1 MHEIISLFKKGVPRQ
16 KKVYQAYMS
25 YSEIK
30 NLSYVNFKA
39 NNVPLVEIKEYLT
52 NIDEYHNLSEMQISN
67 IFEYL
72 KEYIFMPNFSKLK
85 KIYKQLNELSDCLSE
100 KYNKNKLHGDVSKTN
115 CLLII
120 NKIQSLKSVIAHKNN
135 YSVSDIENITLFE
148 SVVGHLLNPKSHVF
162 GEEDLVFL
170 LSNLSHLYGTDRNGR
185 NFNDNFCKQVEKA
198 KITRDRE
205 KLEYYLHLYQHVI
218 NIKAIPLDNEYLMT
232 LFELKPAE
240 IDNDVIDNKIRSMP
254 IHTKTG
260 NRVVKDYVLSIDND
274 ETKKIDDAFSIE
286 KVGNCFLIGIHI
298 ADVYSLGYF
307 EEDSLDVN
315 QKNNVNKKDASLVRN
330 KERNSVT
337 LYVLLDNNGII
348 VKYRMLK
355 TTLINRSNLIYDDIP
370 KILAS
375 KEVEPALKE
384 NVVNLVSV
392 YTLLENSRFTKTPTI
407 KNLAYLIV
415 SKLMVLCS
423 TLYSYEFSKRNVP
436 AIYLVGDK
444 EVGHYSL
451 EDLEFNTGFEGYNCY
466 ARVTSPIIDRTSLI
480 NQFFIQ
486 KCLFQRMSEENK
498 YRMLLKLRPVVDK
511 MNKNKEPERLF

>member
-1 MHEIISLFKKGVPRQ
+1 MNEIISLFKKGVPRQ

-25 YSEIK
+25 YSEVK
-30 NLSYVNFKA
+30 NLSYVNFK
-39 NNVPLVEIKEYLT
+39 NNNIPLIEIKEY
-52 NIDEYHNLSEMQISN
+52 YHYLYENQINN

-72 KEYIFMPNFSKLK
+72 KQYLYMTNFSKLK
-85 KIYKQLNELSDCLSE
+85 KVYKQLNELSDCLSE
-100 KYNKNKLHGDVSKTN
+100 KYNKNKLHGQVSKDN

-120 NKIQSLKSVIAHKNN
+120 NKINGLKQVLAYKNN

-148 SVVGHLLNPKSHVF
+148 SVVGHLLNPKNNNFS
-162 GEEDLVFL
+162 EEDLVFL
-170 LSNLSHLYGTDRNGR
+170 LSNLSHLYGKDRNGR

-205 KLEYYLHLYQHVI
+205 KLEYFLHLYQHIV
-218 NIKAIPLDNEYLMT
+218 NIKAIPMDNEYLMS
-232 LFELKPAE
+232 LFDLKTVVL
-240 IDNDVIDNKIRSMP
+240 DNDVIDRKLLAMQ
-254 IHTKTG
+254 IHPKTG
-260 NRVVKDYVLSIDND
+260 NRIVKDYVLSIDND

-286 KVGNCFLIGIHI
+286 KVGGGYLIGIHI

-315 QKNNVNKKDASLVRN
+315 QKNNVNKKDASLTRN
-330 KERNSVT
+330 KERNAVS
-337 LYVLLDNNGII
+337 LYVFLDNNGII

-370 KILAS
+370 KILGS

-384 NVVNLVSV
+384 NVLNLVSV
-392 YTLLENSRFTKTPTI
+392 YTLLENSRFTNSPTI

-423 TLYSYEFSKRNVP
+423 TLYSFEFSKRHVP

-444 EVGHYSL
+444 DIGHYSL
-451 EDLEFNTGFEGYNCY
+451 EDLEFYTGFEGYNCY

-486 KCLFQRMSEENK
+486 RCLFQRMSEENK
-498 YRMLLKLRPVVDK
+498 YKLLLKLRPVVDK
-511 MNKNKEPERLF
+511 MNKNKEPEKLF